1 VLYGGNILAQGVIFI
16 SEVSIVVPE
25 QFTLLS
31 DFGVFAHEISALG
44 LDSFEFFGS
53 IFKLRVES
61 LIFQDLCFVLDNEL
75 PLPQDI
81 DVGDAIE
88 LKLHFAEF
96 FFEFSFGLTQF
107 KRPGFLFVKL
117 ILQ

>member
-1 VLYGGNILAQGVIFI
+1 MLYGGNILAQGVIFI
-16 SEVSIVVPE
+16 GEVSIVVPE
-25 QFTLLS
+25 QFTLFS
-31 DFGVFAHEISALG
+31 DFSVFAHEISALS
-44 LDSFEFFGS
+44 LDSLEFFSG

-81 DVGDAIE
+81 NVGNTIE
-88 LKLHFAEF
+88 LKFHFAEF
-96 FFEFSFGLTQF
+96 FFEFAFGLTQF